1 MTPEITA
8 ARRPRRRAGRAR
20 ASSASS
26 LSLLVTLWGLAPLAA
41 VAQGVTAPQLQPVV
55 VSASG
60 FAQSLAD
67 AIPNTTVHTREDI
80 ASSGHTDLP
89 GLLAGAAGIDLV
101 RNGGAGGLT
110 ATFMRGAEARQ
121 VLVLVDGVRIDSAT
135 SGTARLENLV
145 LDQVERVEVVRGNV
159 SALYGSA
166 AVGGVVQIFTRRGEG
181 PPRGNAAIGV
191 GSRGEERASFGSSGV
206 FGVDGATDY
215 SLQAS
220 RHRTD
225 GKSAIDTRLLPDA
238 DPDRDGFR
246 NTSLTGSIGHRLSS
260 RHRIG
265 ARAYWSES
273 RVELDDSFMVGPAAV
288 VQQESRLTVASAW
301 WEARPTARWR
311 STLRASIAD
320 ERSLS
325 RYESG
330 GEDPFDTRRNEVEW
344 RNELALGPGT
354 ASLGLA
360 SIHERI
366 ATGIDYDRHRRRSH
380 SAFAAYALKRG
391 PHQAEA
397 AVRYDDFS
405 DVGDATTG
413 SLGYGYAI
421 DDRWKVLGRV
431 ATAFN
436 APTFN
441 QLFYPGFSNPGLD
454 PERARSIE
462 LGVQYERDAV
472 LLRATAFRTRYT
484 DMIDSPPPDFL
495 PANVASAQV
504 QGLELT
510 ANGVA
515 RGWRFSAS
523 ATFQSPT
530 NRQTGETL
538 LRRAKRFG
546 ALDVARR
553 LGAWEAGADLAWGGS
568 RRDFRIDTFAPVV
581 LESRARLGL
590 RLQRRILPDTSLV
603 MRLDNVTDD
612 DTPIAHGYLPTGR
625 SLFVMLR
632 WQPS

>member
-1 MTPEITA
+1 MKPETTA
-8 ARRPRRRAGRAR
+8 HRRPRPRAANARAR
-20 ASSASS
+20 MSTS
-26 LSLLVTLWGLAPLAA
+26 LSLLVTLAGLAPLATP
-41 VAQGVTAPQLQPVV
+41 AQEAPARRLPPVV

-67 AIPNTTVHTREDI
+67 AIPHTTVHTREDI
-80 ASSGHTDLP
+80 AGSGHTDLP

-110 ATFMRGAEARQ
+110 ATFLRGAEARQ
-121 VLVLVDGVRIDSAT
+121 VLVMVDGVRIDSAT
-135 SGTARLENLV
+135 SGTARLENLL

-166 AVGGVVQIFTRRGEG
+166 AVGGVVQVFTRRGEG
-181 PPRGNAAIGV
+181 PPRGNAAIGI

-206 FGVDGATDY
+206 FGADGATDY
-215 SLQAS
+215 SLQAT

-225 GKSAIDTRLLPDA
+225 GKSAIDTRLLPSA
-238 DPDRDGFR
+238 DPDRDGYR
-246 NTSLTGSIGHRLSS
+246 NTSLAGSIGHRLSAS
-260 RHRIG
+260 HRVG
-265 ARAYWSES
+265 ARLYWSDS
-273 RVELDDSFMVGPAAV
+273 LVDLDDSFMVGPAAV
-288 VQQESRLTVASAW
+288 MQQDSRLTVASAW
-301 WEARPTARWR
+301 WEARPSQRWR
-311 STLRASIAD
+311 STLRASTTD
-320 ERSLS
+320 ERSLT

-330 GEDPFDTRRNEVEW
+330 EEDPFDTRRNEIEW
-344 RNELALGPGT
+344 RNELALGPGM

-360 SIHERI
+360 AAHERI
-366 ATGIDYDRHRRRSH
+366 SSGIDYDRSRRRSR
-380 SAFAAYALKRG
+380 SAFAAYALKSG

-397 AVRYDDFS
+397 AVRYDDYS

-413 SLGYGYAI
+413 SLGYGYSI
-421 DDRWKVLGRV
+421 DERWKLLGRI

-441 QLFYPGFSNPGLD
+441 QLFYPGFSNPELD

-462 LGVQYERDAV
+462 LGVQYQRESV

-484 DMIDSPPPDFL
+484 DMIDSPPPDFR
-495 PANVASAQV
+495 PSNVANAQV

-510 ANGVA
+510 ASGIA
-515 RGWRFSAS
+515 HGWRFAAS

-546 ALDVARR
+546 ALDVSRR
-553 LGAWEAGADLAWGGS
+553 FGAWDAGADIAWGGS
-568 RRDFRIDTFAPVV
+568 RHDFRIDTFAPVV

-603 MRLDNVTDD
+603 VRLDNVTDD